1 MSRTLS
7 SAFNDAAQEG
17 TGIQVTTANPA
28 FPLHSYKSF
37 FPVWIL
43 CAPRTSAGAR
53 SWDPESEPTR
63 PIIVYHSNYFPIGKL
78 KGWEAE
84 KQLWANWEAQG
95 SRNGPWCALGWAEV
109 EAWFNTWRK
118 LKLRLNKNTTV
129 DVSNLC
135 QTITNQPCS
144 DMLAGF
150 LGQQSIPN
158 LSSFS

>member
-1 MSRTLS
+1 MAL
-7 SAFNDAAQEG
+7 G
-17 TGIQVTTANPA
+17 V
-28 FPLHSYKSF
+28 
-37 FPVWIL
+37 
-43 CAPRTSAGAR
+43 
-53 SWDPESEPTR
+53 
-63 PIIVYHSNYFPIGKL
+63 
-78 KGWEAE
+78 
-84 KQLWANWEAQG
+84 LW
-95 SRNGPWCALGWAEV
+95 GWAEV